1 MGHCPYLLDDLW
13 GHSCQL
19 SQIHGLASALCGT
32 ETKDMQRGNSGAMS
46 GKTVGNERE
55 KGRDGEQG
63 LTATLGCADGTAWGT
78 MSPA

>member
-1 MGHCPYLLDDLW
+1 
-13 GHSCQL
+13 
-19 SQIHGLASALCGT
+19 
-32 ETKDMQRGNSGAMS
+32 MQRGNLGAAS
-46 GKTVGNERE
+46 GKRVGKERE